1 MRYFILFILIIG
13 SNLSFA
19 QSNSELRTEK
29 LKDYNYKG
37 EIGLS
42 INAVPFLDWTGNL
55 FNNSID
61 NSFSSYN
68 DLYLTNNNLPTISL
82 RYFLDN
88 KTSVRA
94 NFGLQNINRTSN
106 QYVQDDASNS
116 SSELLIDRRK
126 TTFSANFIGLS
137 YEKRRGDNRVK
148 GIYGLEL
155 FRSSVNDIYND
166 YTYANNFN
174 STNLSPTSYDWS
186 LESPVSLDSRIIQ
199 EDFGSI
205 VSYGL
210 RPYIG
215 VEYFLSPQI
224 SIGTEIGISFT
235 MSKDDETFSVYES
248 YDITSETII
257 IERKKELASGKQNTI
272 STDNYLSKITLSFIF

>member
-1 MRYFILFILIIG
+1 MRHLILFILIIG

-19 QSNSELRTEK
+19 QSNSELRAEK
-29 LKDYNYKG
+29 LKNYNYEEK
-37 EIGLS
+37 IALS

-88 KTSVRA
+88 KTAVRA
-94 NFGLQNINRTSN
+94 NFGLQDINRTSN
-106 QYVQDDASNS
+106 QYVQNDASNS
-116 SSELLIDRRK
+116 SSELLIDRK
-126 TTFSANFIGLS
+126 ATTFSANFIGIS
-137 YEKRRGDNRVK
+137 YEKRRGNNRVK

-155 FRSSVNDIYND
+155 FRSSVNDIYNA

-174 STNLSPTSYDWS
+174 STNLSPTSYNWN
-186 LESPVSLDSRIIQ
+186 LESPASLDSRIIQ
-199 EDFGSI
+199 EDFGRI
-205 VSYGL
+205 VSFGL

-215 VEYFLSPQI
+215 IEYFLSPQI
-224 SIGTEIGISFT
+224 SIGTEIGISLT
-235 MSKDDETFSVYES
+235 KSKNEDTFSVHES
-248 YDITSETII
+248 YDISSETII
-257 IERKKELASGKQNTI
+257 IERKKELANGKQNTI

>member
-1 MRYFILFILIIG
+1 MKYFILFILMIG

-29 LKDYNYKG
+29 LKDYNYQG

-174 STNLSPTSYDWS
+174 STNLSPTSHDWS

-235 MSKDDETFSVYES
+235 MSKNDETFSVHES

>member
-29 LKDYNYKG
+29 LKDYNYQG

-94 NFGLQNINRTSN
+94 NLGLQNINRTSN

-199 EDFGSI
+199 EDVGSI
-205 VSYGL
+205 VSY
-210 RPYIG
+210 
-215 VEYFLSPQI
+215 
-224 SIGTEIGISFT
+224 
-235 MSKDDETFSVYES
+235 
-248 YDITSETII
+248 
-257 IERKKELASGKQNTI
+257 
-272 STDNYLSKITLSFIF
+272 